1 MEVLYCDLCGNP
13 IHKEKFVLISIKE
26 TDLVELQEELKSVFF
41 KPLGMD
47 RKFEVE
53 RKEICNDCHK
63 ILGTVFREKKAGLE
77 KVIDDIERVYK
88 FSL

>member
-1 MEVLYCDLCGNP
+1 
-13 IHKEKFVLISIKE
+13 
-26 TDLVELQEELKSVFF
+26 LKSVFF

-63 ILGTVFREKKAGLE
+63 ILETVFREKKAGLE